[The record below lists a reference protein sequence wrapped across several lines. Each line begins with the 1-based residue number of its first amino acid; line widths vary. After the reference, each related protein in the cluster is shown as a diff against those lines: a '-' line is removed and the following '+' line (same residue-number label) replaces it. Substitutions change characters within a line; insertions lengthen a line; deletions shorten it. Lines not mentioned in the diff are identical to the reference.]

1 MKQPSATGDDWEQA
15 ALMHRIGVCALFAM
29 ALAATILGFGVAA
42 EDNIILSVAMTLL
55 LGMPHGA
62 MDVALATSYRDQN
75 TLRCRAVFI
84 GRYLGLAG
92 MVMLMWRLY
101 PGISLCLFLVISAAH
116 FADDWKADFSLPQR
130 LILGIALLSFPAI
143 LYEQNLSDLFA
154 WLVPAADAV
163 WIAHTQGWVALVI
176 APVAAGIIA
185 VNIHKNHLAGA
196 EAALVL
202 ALSIAATPLTFFLL
216 YFCCLHSVR
225 HLMDASRTLRLTS
238 LKSAAVTGF
247 PYALAAFLGVVG
259 FALFGLNGSVDSNL
273 FMSLFVGLAALTV
286 PHMLLSRH

>member
-1 MKQPSATGDDWEQA
+1 MKQPGATCDAWEQA
-15 ALMHRIGVCALFAM
+15 ALIHRIGVCALFAM
-29 ALAATILGFGVAA
+29 ALAATVLGFDVAA
-42 EDNIILSVAMTLL
+42 EDNIIVSAAMILL

-62 MDVALATSYRDQN
+62 MDVALATRRSDQN
-75 TLRCRAVFI
+75 TLSFRAMFI

-92 MVMLMWRLY
+92 MVMLLWWLY

-130 LILGIALLSFPAI
+130 LVLGIALLSFPAI
-143 LYEQNLSDLFA
+143 LYEQNLSHLFA
-154 WLVPAADAV
+154 WLVPTADAV
-163 WIAHTQGWVALVI
+163 WIAHAQGWVALVI

-185 VNIHKNHLAGA
+185 VNIRKNRLAAA

-202 ALSIAATPLTFFLL
+202 ALSIAATPLTFFVL

-225 HLMDASRTLRLTS
+225 HLMDASRTLGLTS
-238 LKSAAVTGF
+238 LKSAAAMGF
-247 PYALAAFLGVVG
+247 PYALAAILGVVG
-259 FALFGLNGSVDSNL
+259 FALFALGGSVDSNL
-273 FMSLFVGLAALTV
+273 FMCLFVGLAALTV